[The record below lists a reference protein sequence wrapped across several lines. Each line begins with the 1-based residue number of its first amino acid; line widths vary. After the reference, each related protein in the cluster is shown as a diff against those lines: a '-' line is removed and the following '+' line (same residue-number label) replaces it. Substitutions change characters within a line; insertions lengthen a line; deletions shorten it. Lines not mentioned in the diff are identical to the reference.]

1 MKSICK
7 LSTSIILPPH
17 FNTHENVTP
26 LLVLHS
32 LFGTSQSFKFL
43 SNQRKITKPLILV
56 DLRNHGKSDSNLS
69 MTYDEMTNDVLEV
82 FLKKLLT
89 IKVDKKIKFEKN
101 FNHGSLNGWESRH
114 EFVFKASRND

>member
-1 MKSICK
+1 MKSVCK

-43 SNQRKITKPLILV
+43 SNQRKITKPLVLV
-56 DLRNHGKSDSNLS
+56 DLRNHGKSESNNS
-69 MTYDEMTNDVLEV
+69 MTYDEMTEDILEV
-82 FLKKLLT
+82 FLKKT
-89 IKVDKKIKFEKN
+89 KN
-101 FNHGSLNGWESRH
+101 TS
-114 EFVFKASRND
+114 